1 MPSRLRSRRRR
12 ADDPT
17 VPEGS
22 RTPTFAAVTLYI
34 DNDRWAGVPFILKA
48 GKALDERKAEIRV
61 QLRATPHNLFVGGGG
76 PDPEQMRNEV
86 CGVWGR
92 GGVFS
97 VVLVNEAQGAEACAC
112 VKPSPLRRA
121 PPCSW
126 WCGCSPTRR
135 ST

>member
-1 MPSRLRSRRRR
+1 MLAARGAHVRAALLLLLLLVMTT

-61 QLRATPHNLFVGGGG
+61 QLRATPHNLFAGGGA

-86 CGVWGR
+86 GGVGGGCGGLGVW
-92 GGVFS
+92 
-97 VVLVNEAQGAEACAC
+97 
-112 VKPSPLRRA
+112 
-121 PPCSW
+121 
-126 WCGCSPTRR
+126 
-135 ST
+135 